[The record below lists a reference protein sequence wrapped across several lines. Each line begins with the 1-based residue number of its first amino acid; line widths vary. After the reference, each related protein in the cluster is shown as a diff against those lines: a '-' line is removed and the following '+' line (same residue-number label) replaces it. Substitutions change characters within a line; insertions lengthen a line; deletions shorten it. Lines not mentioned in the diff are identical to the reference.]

1 MRTSDVRRERE
12 LRRREGYRETILHAA
27 ERVILRKG
35 FSALTMDDV
44 AREAQLS
51 KATIYKYVAGKG
63 VLLFEIM
70 GHNFDDIRDRVAGI
84 VDGPGTAGEKLGQV
98 VRIVLESGE
107 DMKHVNRVLWMDNAV
122 LKLMRVFAP
131 LPGKAGAAPPADRKM
146 HGRAPAEEAGAH
158 RSRRPHLRGRRGL
171 RRVPAHGHPARPRTF
186 STPSSRATCTCGSGR
201 ATRPLPPGRRRR
213 PDPVHHRRDPEPR
226 TIRQGELT

>member
-1 MRTSDVRRERE
+1 MRTSEVRRERE
-12 LRRREGYRETILHAA
+12 LRRREGYRETVLHAA

-107 DMKHVNRVLWMDNAV
+107 DMKHVNRVLWMDKAV

-131 LPGKAGAAPPADRKM
+131 LPGKAGAAPPADRKIMAVLRQKRQALIDLGARIFEDGVASGEFRPMDTRTAADFLESVLQGYM
-146 HGRAPAEEAGAH
+146 HMRFWQGDA
-158 RSRRPHLRGRRGL
+158 
-171 RRVPAHGHPARPRTF
+171 
-186 STPSSRATCTCGSGR
+186 
-201 ATRPLPPGRRRR
+201 PLPPAAAEGLTRFIIDGIRN
-213 PDPVHHRRDPEPR
+213 PER
-226 TIRQGELT
+226 SGKEN

>member
-12 LRRREGYRETILHAA
+12 LRRREGYRETVLHAA

-84 VDGPGTAGEKLGQV
+84 VNGPGTAGEKLGQV
-98 VRIVLESGE
+98 VRAVLESGE
-107 DMKHVNRVLWMDNAV
+107 DMKQVNRVLWMDKAV

-131 LPGKAGAAPPADRKM
+131 LPGKAGAAPPADRKIMAVLRQKRQALIDLGARIFEDGVASGEFRPMDTRSAADFLESVLQGYM
-146 HGRAPAEEAGAH
+146 HMRFWQGDA
-158 RSRRPHLRGRRGL
+158 
-171 RRVPAHGHPARPRTF
+171 
-186 STPSSRATCTCGSGR
+186 
-201 ATRPLPPGRRRR
+201 PLPPTAAESLTRFIIDGIRN
-213 PDPVHHRRDPEPR
+213 PER
-226 TIRQGELT
+226 SGKEN

>member
-1 MRTSDVRRERE
+1 MRTSEVRRERE
-12 LRRREGYRETILHAA
+12 LRRREGYRDIILHAA

-51 KATIYKYVAGKG
+51 KATIYKYTPGKG

-70 GHNFDDIRDRVAGI
+70 AHSFDDIRDRVERV
-84 VDGPGTAGEKLGQV
+84 VDGPGSAGEKLLQV
-98 VRIVLESGE
+98 VQVVLESGE
-107 DMKHVNRVLWMDNAV
+107 EMKHVNRVLWMDKAM

-146 HGRAPAEEAGAH
+146 MAMMRQKRQMIVDLGA
-158 RSRRPHLRGRRGL
+158 RILVEGMASGEFRRMDTAAAADFLESVLEGFMHVRFWRGD
-171 RRVPAHGHPARPRTF
+171 A
-186 STPSSRATCTCGSGR
+186 
-201 ATRPLPPGRRRR
+201 PLPPAAADNLTRFIIEGIRN
-213 PDPVHHRRDPEPR
+213 PEQP
-226 TIRQGELT
+226 GKEN

>member
-12 LRRREGYRETILHAA
+12 LRRREGYRETVLHAA

-107 DMKHVNRVLWMDNAV
+107 DMKQVNRVLWMDKSV

-131 LPGKAGAAPPADRKM
+131 LPGKAGAAPPADRKVMATLRQKRQMLVDLGARIFEEGVASGEFRPMDTRAAADFLESVLQGYM
-146 HGRAPAEEAGAH
+146 HMRFWQGDA
-158 RSRRPHLRGRRGL
+158 
-171 RRVPAHGHPARPRTF
+171 
-186 STPSSRATCTCGSGR
+186 
-201 ATRPLPPGRRRR
+201 PLPPAAAEGLTRFIIDGIRN
-213 PDPVHHRRDPEPR
+213 PER
-226 TIRQGELT
+226 SGKEN

>member
-1 MRTSDVRRERE
+1 MRTTDVRRERE
-12 LRRREGYRETILHAA
+12 LRRREGYRETVLHAA

-98 VRIVLESGE
+98 VRAVLESGE
-107 DMKHVNRVLWMDNAV
+107 DMKQVNRVLWMDRSV
-122 LKLMRVFAP
+122 LKLMRVFTP
-131 LPGKAGAAPPADRKM
+131 LPGKAGAAPPADRKIMAVLRQKRQALIDLGARIFEDGVASGEFRPMDTRAAADFLESVLQGYM
-146 HGRAPAEEAGAH
+146 HMRFWQGDA
-158 RSRRPHLRGRRGL
+158 
-171 RRVPAHGHPARPRTF
+171 
-186 STPSSRATCTCGSGR
+186 
-201 ATRPLPPGRRRR
+201 PLPPTAAESLTRFIIDGIRN
-213 PDPVHHRRDPEPR
+213 PER
-226 TIRQGELT
+226 SGKEN

>member
-12 LRRREGYRETILHAA
+12 LRRREGYRETVLHAA

-51 KATIYKYVAGKG
+51 KATIYKYIAGKG
-63 VLLFEIM
+63 VLIFEIM

-84 VDGPGTAGEKLGQV
+84 VDGPGTAGEKLGRV
-98 VRIVLESGE
+98 VRAVLESGE
-107 DMKHVNRVLWMDNAV
+107 DMKHVNRVLWMDKAV

-131 LPGKAGAAPPADRKM
+131 LPGKAGAAPPADRKVMTMLRQKRQMLIDLGGRIFEEGVASGEFRRMDTRAAADFLESVLQGYM
-146 HGRAPAEEAGAH
+146 HMRFWQGDA
-158 RSRRPHLRGRRGL
+158 
-171 RRVPAHGHPARPRTF
+171 
-186 STPSSRATCTCGSGR
+186 
-201 ATRPLPPGRRRR
+201 PLPPTAAESLTRFIIDGIRN
-213 PDPVHHRRDPEPR
+213 PER
-226 TIRQGELT
+226 SGKEN

>member
-12 LRRREGYRETILHAA
+12 LRRREGYRETVLHAA

-98 VRIVLESGE
+98 VRAVLESGE
-107 DMKHVNRVLWMDNAV
+107 DMKQVNRVLWMDRSV

-131 LPGKAGAAPPADRKM
+131 LPGKAGAAPPADRKIMAVLRQKRQALIDLGARIFEDGVASGEFRPMDTRTAADFLESVLQGYM
-146 HGRAPAEEAGAH
+146 HMRFWQGDA
-158 RSRRPHLRGRRGL
+158 
-171 RRVPAHGHPARPRTF
+171 
-186 STPSSRATCTCGSGR
+186 
-201 ATRPLPPGRRRR
+201 PLPPAAAEGLTRFIIDGIRN
-213 PDPVHHRRDPEPR
+213 PER
-226 TIRQGELT
+226 SGKEN